1 MTDTCRKYVKISS
14 QESKADS
21 NIFNDHHKEGKLDSK
36 CFLGIGWAL
45 YECRTDV
52 CAHDLK
58 D

>member
-1 MTDTCRKYVKISS
+1 MKISS
-14 QESKADS
+14 KESKAYP
-21 NIFNDHHKEGKLDSK
+21 NIFNDHHKKGKLDSE